1 MGEYLVVWGQF
12 IEKTN
17 ISPTKL
23 FWHPCQKP
31 IDFKYKGLFQEPI
44 FHRYIYIYI
53 PPKTESHYNGYMYV
67 YVGVGG
73 RFLVSITLCFSYL
86 VLFFFNIGH
95 FRQYGSYSGFLLTYF
110 PNISLCYILAIWSV
124 TWLTILL
131 KFIFFNNVK
140 YLMPV
145 LWGCILRLTWNHL
158 LLRED

>member
-1 MGEYLVVWGQF
+1 MSEHNSL
-12 IEKTN
+12 KR
-17 ISPTKL
+17 
-23 FWHPCQKP
+23 
-31 IDFKYKGLFQEPI
+31 PI
-44 FHRYIYIYI
+44 FPPLNFFGILVKSQLILNIRVYFRSQYSTDIYIYI

-145 LWGCILRLTWNHL
+145 L
-158 LLRED
+158 